1 MADKNLNV
9 RLKQKFDTYANWIKI
24 WDSFVPL
31 KGEVIVFEIP
41 SSDTVNGTQTVGSI
55 DKPQHI
61 TKTGNGTTNLHNLP
75 WDSALAADVYAWA
88 KAATKPTYKY
98 SEITEKPTALKNPNA
113 LDFLN
118 NAGTEIQDYDGS
130 KEIKVKAG
138 DNVEMTINDAGTISI
153 SATDTTYDNATT
165 TKAGLMSANDKLKL
179 SNIELTTLSDNATS
193 AVANAVYAETAGAA
207 TNYIR
212 KVGGEPESIDDEF
225 TNIWA
230 AFDDYASLASP
241 TFTGTPKAPTA
252 AATTNTTQIATT
264 AFVQNAINNKLS
276 ANDAMVFKGTLGTD
290 GTVKSLPAT
299 HEAGWTYRVVT
310 AGMYASYTCEVG
322 DMVICIKDGNTDDV
336 THWTVV
342 QTNIDGAIVGTTGAS
357 DGNIVVFQGDSGRAI
372 KDSGIKLA
380 DAKLTDTTYTFATGS
395 TNGAFSVTPAGGSAQ
410 SVSIKGLAGA
420 AYKGVDTSLT
430 KTTTSTNVPTSKAV
444 VDLIQTFDGI
454 TATGTLKQVVGGVG
468 VKITGD
474 AQSVN
479 PTVNIDSPDLGADY
493 GGTVFILDG
502 GSSTVNV

>member
-41 SSDTVNGTQTVGSI
+41 STDTVNGTQTVGSLG
-55 DKPQHI
+55 KPQHI
-61 TKTGNGTTNLHNLP
+61 TKTGDGTTNLHTLP

-88 KAATKPTYKY
+88 KADTKPTYKY
-98 SEITEKPTALKNPNA
+98 SEITEKPTSLKNPNA
-113 LDFLN
+113 LNFFN
-118 NAGTEIQDYDGS
+118 NASTEIQDYDGS
-130 KEIKVKAG
+130 KEIQVIAG
-138 DNVEMTINDAGTISI
+138 DNVEMTVNDTGSIFI
-153 SATDTTYDNATT
+153 SATDTTYNVATASA
-165 TKAGLMSANDKLKL
+165 AGLMSNIDKGKL
-179 SNIELTTLSDNATS
+179 DSIQIEDVEGTLMVTNAK
-193 AVANAVYAETAGAA
+193 NAVEATFAEKYIDEDGARQNIADDFAEVWENYA
-207 TNYIR
+207 
-212 KVGGEPESIDDEF
+212 P
-225 TNIWA
+225 
-230 AFDDYASLASP
+230 LASP

-264 AFVQNAINNKLS
+264 AFVQNAIKNQLS

-444 VDLIQTFDGI
+444 VDLLQTFDGI
-454 TATGTLKQVVGGVG
+454 TATGTLQQVVGGVG

-479 PTVNIDSPDLGADY
+479 PTVNIDSPDLGTDY

-502 GSSTVNV
+502 GSSTVNI